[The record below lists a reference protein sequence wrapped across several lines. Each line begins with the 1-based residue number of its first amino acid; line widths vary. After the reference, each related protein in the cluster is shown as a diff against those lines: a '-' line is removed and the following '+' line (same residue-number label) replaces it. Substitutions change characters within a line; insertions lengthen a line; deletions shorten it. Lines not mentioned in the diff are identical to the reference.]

1 MDRYTIGK
9 KITAV
14 RKSLGLRQ
22 DEFGELLGVAKQ
34 TVSRW
39 ERGRTLPDIIM
50 LVQIAAMCGLTL
62 NDFIENPI
70 IELHSGITEKEFCMI
85 QQISHCKTQDP
96 ASNRPSSNHKIVT
109 INISAFIRCISHT
122 QDAILIFGR
131 VITHLKQNHYNRYWW

>member
-1 MDRYTIGK
+1 MERYTIGK

-14 RKSLGLRQ
+14 SKSLGLRQ

-34 TVSRW
+34 TVSGW

-85 QQISHCKTQDP
+85 QQYRIAKPKTRQ
-96 ASNRPSSNHKIVT
+96 
-109 INISAFIRCISHT
+109 
-122 QDAILIFGR
+122 AIDLLL
-131 VITHLKQNHYNRYWW
+131 TTK